1 MERVLLALI
10 FIACASMLTAS
21 FGGTLSIAN
30 AQMNSGE
37 SDVLGVLAFNSSV
50 PQLPLISSN
59 STVGAYEQINYG
71 PWIKLNV
78 TETSGPFNAS
88 TPMEGNNYGVEG
100 ANMEN
105 FGGITDADLEVSFS
119 TFSGEHD
126 SNILRGDNSWSIQ
139 LNTNYFDGNNGQ
151 TDWVQFVYQNKLF
164 GLLGD
169 YSQFGIWN
177 VDVTTQTYHSVTVS
191 VGANHISTSETYEI
205 DATDYNGELTTILT
219 LDYSNG
225 DVYNYY
231 EYASD
236 QYGLSGHWSEVS
248 GTILGAG
255 GGSTAEFTSP
265 TAKTTTVIAGPSSN
279 PYPGLDVVTGEQ
291 NNLNLGSVTT
301 SAGGGLYFVT
311 SQSSN

>member
-1 MERVLLALI
+1 MKRVLLALV

-21 FGGTLSIAN
+21 LSGTLSIAN
-30 AQMNSGE
+30 AQVNSMS
-37 SDVLGVLAFNSSV
+37 SDVPGVLAFNDSIPQPPLV
-50 PQLPLISSN
+50 PSN

-71 PWIKLNV
+71 PWIKVNV

-88 TPMEGNNYGVEG
+88 TPMEGNTYGVEG

-105 FGGITDADLEVSFS
+105 FGGITDADLKVSFS

-139 LNTNYFDGNNGQ
+139 LNSNFFDGNNGQ

-191 VGANHISTSETYEI
+191 VGANSLSTSETYEI
-205 DATDYNGELTTILT
+205 YATDYNGELTTILT

-231 EYASD
+231 EYAAD
-236 QYGLSGHWSEVS
+236 QYGLSAHWSEVS
-248 GTILGAG
+248 GTVLGAG

-265 TAKTTTVIAGPSSN
+265 TAETTTVSAYPSST
-279 PYPGLDVVTGEQ
+279 PYAGLDVVTGEQ

-301 SAGGGLYFVT
+301 SGMGGWYFVT